1 MAWTKANEIIDL
13 LRKKFGL
20 EEEFFTIL
28 RVWNKEAGID
38 GVEVAGYKNGTIF
51 TKTQSSVAVSELNF
65 RKKEIIKKINQ
76 YIGSAKVKN
85 IKVKIEV

>member
-1 MAWTKANEIIDL
+1 MVWTKANEIIDS

-20 EEEFFTIL
+20 EEEFFTIE
-28 RVWNKEAGID
+28 RVWSKEVGID
-38 GVEVAGYKNGTIF
+38 GVEIAGYKNGIIF